1 MNNYFRVKRLDTIL
15 AEERNSKDKLKRL
28 LGTFDIVLLGIGAII
43 GAGIFAT
50 IGTASGD
57 LVRSGAGPSLIVS
70 FVITGGLYVDLLH
83 YAMLSLHLWYQ
94 FQVVPILILMQL

>member
-1 MNNYFRVKRLDTIL
+1 M
-15 AEERNSKDKLKRL
+15 
-28 LGTFDIVLLGIGAII
+28 GTFDIVMLGIGAII

-50 IGTASGD
+50 IETAAAGD
-57 LVRSGAGPSLIVS
+57 LVRPGAGPSLIVS
-70 FVITGGLYVDLLH
+70 FVITWGLHVDLLH

>member
-1 MNNYFRVKRLDTIL
+1 MTNFFRVKRLDAIL
-15 AEERNSKDKLKRL
+15 AEEKDSKNKLNRV
-28 LGTFDIVLLGIGAII
+28 LGTFDIVMLGIGAII

-50 IGTASGD
+50 IGTAAGD
-57 LVRSGAGPSLIVS
+57 LVRPGAGPSLIVS
-70 FVITGGLYVDLLH
+70 FVITGGLHVDLLH